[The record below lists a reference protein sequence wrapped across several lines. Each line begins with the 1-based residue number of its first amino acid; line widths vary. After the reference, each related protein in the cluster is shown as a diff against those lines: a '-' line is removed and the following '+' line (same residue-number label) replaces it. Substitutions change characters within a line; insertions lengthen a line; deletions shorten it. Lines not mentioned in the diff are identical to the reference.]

1 MCSALSW
8 RHQMVW
14 TRTRRMHESVEVSA
28 AVHYDFADGS
38 TWCERLLLHR
48 ILLGILFCGLKRVA
62 VYCKWWRLFLD
73 CWLLILVHNGVRNF
87 ELNCQQVIFFAPVLH
102 SWQSRDCIAVYE
114 YQIGVTICEIRAVL
128 QSNVDLSRQLRWIGV
143 YTAFV
148 LAIHVHENQ
157 WEKYAFVRSRKLV
170 SHFFH
175 FEIDFLNKRKIW
187 VVT

>member
-1 MCSALSW
+1 
-8 RHQMVW
+8 
-14 TRTRRMHESVEVSA
+14 MHESVKISV
-28 AVHYDFADGS
+28 AVHYEFADDS
-38 TWCERLLLHR
+38 TWCERLLLYH
-48 ILLGILFCGLKRVA
+48 ILLGIPFCSWKHIA

-87 ELNCQQVIFFAPVLH
+87 ELNCQQVIFFAPILLT
-102 SWQSRDCIAVYE
+102 WQSRDCIAVCKYR
-114 YQIGVTICEIRAVL
+114 ICVMTCEIRVVP
-128 QSNVDLSRQLRWIGV
+128 QSNVDLSRQLWWIDV
-143 YTAFV
+143 YAPSI

-175 FEIDFLNKRKIW
+175 FEIDFLNKRKVR